1 MSTNVFVDVDLTL
14 VDADGQMLDGAR
26 EALEKLRAGGCS
38 LFLWSAAGA
47 GYARSVAQ
55 RHELTG
61 LFEGFSAK
69 PDVAIDDMPET
80 TRPAKVFNIGNEPSW
95 RALASKILENHVD

>member
-14 VDADGQMLDGAR
+14 VDADGQMLEGAR
-26 EALEKLRAGGCS
+26 ESLEKLRVGGCT
-38 LFLWSAAGA
+38 LFLWSAAGTD
-47 GYARSVAQ
+47 YARSVAE
-55 RHELTG
+55 RHDLIA

-80 TRPAKVFNIGNEPSW
+80 TRPSKVFNIGNEPSW
-95 RALASKILENHVD
+95 HALASEILEKHVD

>member
-1 MSTNVFVDVDLTL
+1 MSTNIFVDVDLTL
-14 VDADGQMLDGAR
+14 VDAEGQMLDGAR
-26 EALEKLRAGGCS
+26 EALVKLRVGGCT

-47 GYARSVAQ
+47 DYARSVAE
-55 RHELTG
+55 RHDLTE

-80 TRPAKVFNIGNEPSW
+80 THPAKVFNIGSEPSW
-95 RALASKILENHVD
+95 GALATAILEKHVD